1 MINKWLTRLNFKTIE
16 IENYLNGVET
26 DWDDIVYQTG
36 LQQDYTVS
44 LSNRKEDF
52 SYYWSMGYADREGV
66 KVGDRYRNLR
76 TRLNLESKVT
86 SFLTVGLNAQ
96 FATRLGGYLA
106 ADVEQREHNS
116 PFTTN
121 DIDILDSPYRMY
133 PSGDNNTKNPFF
145 DNLYRDRR
153 DIHHDLNANLYAIV
167 KLPFGFEYQMNFT
180 PRYHWYEYMNHE
192 SAEHPE
198 WAGDGG
204 RSERKNEKTFNWQ
217 VDNILRWK
225 KEFGEDHRVEA
236 TFFAE
241 CRKRSMVENRS
252 PE

>member
-1 MINKWLTRLNFKTIE
+1 M
-16 IENYLNGVET
+16 GV
-26 DWDDIVYQTG
+26 
-36 LQQDYTVS
+36 
-44 LSNRKEDF
+44 
-52 SYYWSMGYADREGV
+52 
-66 KVGDRYRNLR
+66 
-76 TRLNLESKVT
+76 
-86 SFLTVGLNAQ
+86 NAQ

-106 ADVEQREHNS
+106 ADVGQREHNS

-153 DIHHDLNANLYAIV
+153 DINHDLNANLYAIV
-167 KLPFGFEYQMNFT
+167 KLPFGLEYQMNFT

-192 SAEHPE
+192 SSEHPE

-217 VDNILRWK
+217 VDNIVRWK
-225 KEFGEDHRVEA
+225 KNSAKTIEL
-236 TFFAE
+236 
-241 CRKRSMVENRS
+241 KRLS
-252 PE
+252 

>member
-96 FATRLGGYLA
+96 FLTVLIVCIRLEIIIQRIRSSITCIVT
-106 ADVEQREHNS
+106 DVT
-116 PFTTN
+116 FTM
-121 DIDILDSPYRMY
+121 I
-133 PSGDNNTKNPFF
+133 
-145 DNLYRDRR
+145 
-153 DIHHDLNANLYAIV
+153 
-167 KLPFGFEYQMNFT
+167 
-180 PRYHWYEYMNHE
+180 
-192 SAEHPE
+192 
-198 WAGDGG
+198 
-204 RSERKNEKTFNWQ
+204 
-217 VDNILRWK
+217 
-225 KEFGEDHRVEA
+225 
-236 TFFAE
+236 
-241 CRKRSMVENRS
+241 
-252 PE
+252 